1 MLRLLPLIVQCGF
14 HASLYSLNILLGYI
28 ENLKALKLDPKTLTT
43 PTKKLCEG
51 SYNLSIVMAS
61 DVIHIICKILMR
73 KTRKKTNVQQYP
85 KFSTQI

>member
-28 ENLKALKLDPKTLTT
+28 ENLKALKLDPKTLTI

-51 SYNLSIVMAS
+51 FYNLSIIMAS
-61 DVIHIICKILMR
+61 DVIHINCKNFDEKNQKENKCSAI
-73 KTRKKTNVQQYP
+73 
-85 KFSTQI
+85 S